1 VGRYPGWASQ
11 RQFGLDT
18 EAIKTI
24 AKVLE
29 WIEP

>member
-1 VGRYPGWASQ
+1 MLVADQKPVCTDG
-11 RQFGLDT
+11 T